1 MNEEL
6 KVLLLSMAPV
16 SELRGA
22 IPLGILSY
30 GFPVWKAY
38 AIAVVGNFAVV
49 APFLFFLERF
59 SVYLMER
66 WGLFRQVMNWV
77 FERTRRKHLAKFHE
91 TELKYFAL
99 FLFVAIPLPMTGAW
113 TGTVVAYLLGIPFR
127 RAVLTILLGV
137 LFAGALVA
145 SLTTVGAFAVKNL
158 I

>member
-6 KVLLLSMAPV
+6 KVFLLSMAPV

-30 GFPVWKAY
+30 GFPIWKAY
-38 AIAVVGNFAVV
+38 AIAVVGNFVIV

-59 SVYLMER
+59 SAYLMER

-127 RAVLTILLGV
+127 RAVLAILLGV
-137 LFAGALVA
+137 LLAGALVA
-145 SLTTVGAFAVKNL
+145 SLTAVGTFAVKNL